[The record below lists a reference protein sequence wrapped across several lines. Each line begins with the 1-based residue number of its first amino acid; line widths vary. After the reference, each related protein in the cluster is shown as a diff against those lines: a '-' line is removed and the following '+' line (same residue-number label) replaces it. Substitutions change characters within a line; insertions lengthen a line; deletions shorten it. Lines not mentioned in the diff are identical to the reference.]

1 MSAAVS
7 FLEDEAMIKVTIIG
21 VFGLFML
28 FLYCLIAAAG
38 RAGEEWKDMDYA
50 DGESS
55 FRKGR

>member
-1 MSAAVS
+1 
-7 FLEDEAMIKVTIIG
+7 MIKVIVIG
-21 VFGLFML
+21 VFGLFMF
-28 FLYCLIAAAG
+28 FLDFLIAAAG